1 MESCAA
7 ERGAPDGLCARDA
20 SVADGSCG
28 LGGGERGR
36 RLPSAVRHHRGS
48 EPLGS
53 LSPPWFFF
61 AVGKK
66 KKGFLSTSC
75 ISRRETGEERWS
87 KCVEGKAIG
96 WVFHLKLILPLSTVL
111 IVNRWKLLLSG
122 AKAKKRRGR
131 RRGI

>member
-66 KKGFLSTSC
+66 KKKKKAFSARAVFQGEKQGRKDGVNVLREKPLDGFS
-75 ISRRETGEERWS
+75 I
-87 KCVEGKAIG
+87 
-96 WVFHLKLILPLSTVL
+96 
-111 IVNRWKLLLSG
+111 
-122 AKAKKRRGR
+122 
-131 RRGI
+131 